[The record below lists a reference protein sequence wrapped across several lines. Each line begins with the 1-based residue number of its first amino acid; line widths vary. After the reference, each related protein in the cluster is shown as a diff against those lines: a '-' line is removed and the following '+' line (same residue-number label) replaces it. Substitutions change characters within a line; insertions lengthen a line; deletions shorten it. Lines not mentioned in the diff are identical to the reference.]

1 MKTTPCLLFLLGL
14 TCFGI
19 VTPVCA
25 QDGPEA
31 GGNEIQLWTAGGHGV
46 KGITQH
52 TGIWSAGFRY
62 GWILTEPHGPG
73 FLRGS
78 FEYAVEAVPAVVVF
92 QPTNTAFGAAINPFG
107 LKWNFDTS
115 GSVVPYVDL
124 GGGALFTNVQVPAGT
139 SRINFTTSG
148 GVGLHFLTS
157 KVNWSADV
165 RYVHISNAG
174 LEAANPGINT
184 LQLRVGIGWFTHARR

>member
-1 MKTTPCLLFLLGL
+1 MQLRVSFPLFEGGEVALLPSVWRESRVKATPCLLLLLGL
-14 TCFGI
+14 AHFGAAA
-19 VTPVCA
+19 PVCA
-25 QDGPEA
+25 QNGPEA

-78 FEYAVEAVPAVVVF
+78 FEYALEAVPAVVVF
-92 QPTNTAFGAAINPFG
+92 QPANTAFGAAVNPFA

-115 GSVVPYVDL
+115 GRVVPYVDL
-124 GGGALFTNVQVPAGT
+124 GGGVLFT
-139 SRINFTTSG
+139 
-148 GVGLHFLTS
+148 
-157 KVNWSADV
+157 
-165 RYVHISNAG
+165 
-174 LEAANPGINT
+174 
-184 LQLRVGIGWFTHARR
+184 

>member
-1 MKTTPCLLFLLGL
+1 LLLLFALPCL
-14 TCFGI
+14 GI
-19 VTPVCA
+19 PSQARA

-31 GGNEIQLWTAGGHGV
+31 GGNEIQLWTAGGHAV
-46 KGITQH
+46 NGITQH

-78 FEYAVEAVPAVVVF
+78 FEYALEAVPAVVVF
-92 QPTNTAFGAAINPFG
+92 QPANTAFGAAVNPFA

-115 GSVVPYVDL
+115 GRVVPYVDL
-124 GGGALFTNVQVPAGT
+124 GGGVLFTNVQVPTGT

-148 GVGLHFLTS
+148 AVGLHFLTS
-157 KVNWSADV
+157 KLNWSADV
-165 RYVHISNAG
+165 RFMHISNAG

-184 LQLRVGIGWFTHARR
+184 LQLRLGIGWFTHARR